1 MINLPPDFLEV
12 LQLLNENSVDYV
24 LVGGYAVAYH
34 GYPRFTGDIDI
45 LLMVKEQNAVNVVK
59 ALDQFGFGAMGL
71 KKEDFLVNEQVIQL
85 GVHPLRINLLTNIT
99 GVSSE
104 QVLKNAIEVDIEN
117 LTIRIISKQDLIQNK
132 KSTGRSKDKVDIE
145 HIDK

>member
-104 QVLKNAIEVDIEN
+104 QVFKNAIEVDIEN